1 MNPTMVGASHGGLVR
16 LLAERRG
23 GGVKTS
29 VLRTRDFGTTN
40 PSEASNTTATAGRP
54 AALLSVSV
62 AAGEPDLQLRKA
74 VRAAVAAMSRAARA
88 WRYGVPL
95 AALLAGLMFA
105 TSATLSR
112 GFDLRV
118 TGRDDV
124 NSLVNRQQRSV
135 ITQGAQLAALQR
147 KLQAATSQ
155 AAKTDT
161 RVAQARDEADAFADA
176 AGLEPVSGPAISVAL
191 NDAPAL
197 PGKQR
202 TAVPPDYLVVHQQDV
217 QAVVNALWAGGA
229 EAMTLQGQR
238 VISTS
243 AVRCVGNTLLLH
255 GVVYSPPYTV
265 EAIGDP
271 KKMQQALD
279 DAPDVI
285 IYKQYVDA
293 YQLGYKLVLEG
304 NVTMPAFTGP
314 LTLAYAHAVTS

>member
-1 MNPTMVGASHGGLVR
+1 M
-16 LLAERRG
+16 
-23 GGVKTS
+23 
-29 VLRTRDFGTTN
+29 
-40 PSEASNTTATAGRP
+40 
-54 AALLSVSV
+54 
-62 AAGEPDLQLRKA
+62 
-74 VRAAVAAMSRAARA
+74 RAAVAASTRAARA
-88 WRYGVPL
+88 WRYGVPI

-105 TSATLSR
+105 ASATLSR

-124 NSLVNRQQRSV
+124 NSLVNRQQRTV

-147 KLQAATSQ
+147 KLQAETSQ
-155 AAKTDT
+155 AAKTDS
-161 RVAQARDEADAFADA
+161 RVAQARDEADAFANA
-176 AGLEPVSGPAISVAL
+176 AGLEPVTGPAVSVTL

-271 KKMQQALD
+271 QKLQQALD
-279 DAPDVI
+279 HAPDVI

-293 YQLGYKLVLEG
+293 YQLGYKLALEG
-304 NVTMPAFTGP
+304 DVTMPAFTGP
-314 LTLAYAHAVTS
+314 LTLAYARAVTS